1 MLPAYSIIVPALIV
15 YPSVHYLVPFG
26 TVILWAGVMAATFT
40 YFIASSTAYMSVFIL
55 VCLHSSVWRACVLTT
70 LADCELCAQPEP

>member
-1 MLPAYSIIVPALIV
+1 MLTPRLAYSIIVPALIV

-55 VCLHSSVWRACVLTT
+55 VRTH
-70 LADCELCAQPEP
+70 LCGVGMR